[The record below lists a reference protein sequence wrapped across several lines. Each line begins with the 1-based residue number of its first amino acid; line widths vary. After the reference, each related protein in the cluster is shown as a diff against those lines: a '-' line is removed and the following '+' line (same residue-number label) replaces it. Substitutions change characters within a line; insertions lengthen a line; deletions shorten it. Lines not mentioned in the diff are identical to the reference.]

1 MQSSPMTV
9 SAIKRKLDNYHLQ
22 ASTHSN
28 AYF

>member
-1 MQSSPMTV
+1 MTV